1 MASML
6 LNRKSM
12 KAHLRSLN
20 RNPLSSHFK
29 MAVHNVPV
37 LLLALFASTML
48 FAVGCT
54 VETNPDQGTSDEV
67 RATPKAAAAGGG
79 SGSGDS
85 GGGDSATDGM
95 DEYGGYGY

>member
-1 MASML
+1 MTP
-6 LNRKSM
+6 
-12 KAHLRSLN
+12 HLRSFN

-29 MAVHNVPV
+29 KAVHNVPV

-54 VETNPDQGTSDEV
+54 VEMNPDQGTSDEV
-67 RATPKAAAAGGG
+67 RAKPKGDAASSG
-79 SGSGDS
+79 SGSGS
-85 GGGDSATDGM
+85 GGGGGGDSATDGT